1 MNLGLEGRTALVLGA
16 SSGLGLA
23 SAEAMREEGANV
35 VMFARREQLLHQEA
49 ERVGGTPVVGDI
61 RDGGDLGRAVGAA
74 HSAFGGLD
82 ILVLGGGGP
91 PPGSGEAVTDEAALD
106 AFELMMRP
114 MVRLINLALPHLRA
128 GGQGRII
135 GISSISVREPIPNL
149 ALSNAIRPGV
159 WGYLKTLSHELGR
172 DRITVNAVAPGL
184 IATARVA
191 ELYGPDPPR
200 SAAEDIPVGRF
211 GTPRELAAVVCFL
224 ASARASY
231 VNGCLIPVDG
241 GISRSS

>member
-1 MNLGLEGRTALVLGA
+1 MNFGLEGRTALVLGA

-23 SAEAMREEGANV
+23 SAQALHEEGANV
-35 VMFARREQLLHQEA
+35 VMFARREQLLYEEA
-49 ERVGGTPVVGDI
+49 ERIGATPVVGDI
-61 RDGGDLGRAVGAA
+61 RDAADLEHAVGAA
-74 HSAFGGLD
+74 RSAFDGLD

-91 PPGSGEAVTDEAALD
+91 PPGGAETITEESALD
-106 AFELMMRP
+106 AFDLMMRP
-114 MVRLINLALPHLRA
+114 VVRLINLALPHLRA

-159 WGYLKTLSHELGR
+159 WGYLKTLSRELGR
-172 DRITVNAVAPGL
+172 DGITVNAVAPGL
-184 IATARVA
+184 IATARVT

-200 SAAEDIPVGRF
+200 SALEAIPVGRF

-231 VNGCLIPVDG
+231 INGCLIPVDG

>member
-23 SAEAMREEGANV
+23 SAEALREEGANV
-35 VMFARREQLLHQEA
+35 VMFARRESLLRQEA
-49 ERVGGTPVVGDI
+49 ERIGATPVVGDI
-61 RDGGDLGRAVGAA
+61 RDGGDLERAVEA
-74 HSAFGGLD
+74 STSSFGGLD
-82 ILVLGGGGP
+82 VLVLGGGGP
-91 PPGSGEAVTDEAALD
+91 PPGGGEAVTDESALD
-106 AFELMMRP
+106 AFDLMMRP
-114 MVRLINLALPHLRA
+114 VVRLINLALPHLRA

-135 GISSISVREPIPNL
+135 GVSSISVREPIPNL

-159 WGYLKTLSHELGR
+159 WGYLKTLSRELGR
-172 DRITVNAVAPGL
+172 DGVTVNAVAPGL
-184 IATARVA
+184 IATARVT

-200 SAAEDIPVGRF
+200 SAVEDIPVGRF
-211 GTPRELAAVVCFL
+211 GAPAEPAAVVCFL

-241 GISRSS
+241 GITRSS